1 MTTPSAVL
9 RMALVPL
16 AMSGLIAARGA
27 EAQQL
32 ARSVLPIQLQVLF
45 MPPPFR
51 SEGRVGLAYELHVAN
66 YRDID
71 LTLLRLDVLP
81 AGDTAHPLVSL
92 SGQDLLR
99 CLRRPGKPADLADP
113 AVIRGGEFAVV
124 FLWVGIDSARM
135 VPQAIAHRAVFQR
148 RMGDG
153 SRREYAVEGAAVP
166 LPVRRP
172 LVLRPPLPPGRWL
185 MANGPSMLGDHR
197 FDLQA
202 VDGHASVSQ
211 RFASDWMLLGPDGR
225 LAREGVTGNTG
236 WYGHGTPVLAVADGE
251 VVEIRDG
258 VPENA
263 PLSAER
269 AVPNRRETI
278 GGNYVVLR
286 LGADAFAYYAHLQ
299 PGSLRVAVGDRVRSG
314 QVLGLIGNSG
324 NSDAPHL
331 HFHVT
336 NASDPLSGEGI
347 PFAFDAYWVLDVL
360 SPDSWEPM
368 LQRNAA
374 WQIPAGAS
382 ARLRRTEMP
391 SGEAV
396 VEFR

>member
-1 MTTPSAVL
+1 
-9 RMALVPL
+9 
-16 AMSGLIAARGA
+16 
-27 EAQQL
+27 
-32 ARSVLPIQLQVLF
+32 VLPIQLQVLF

-51 SEGRVGLAYELHVAN
+51 SEGRVGLAYELHIAN

-81 AGDTAHPLVSL
+81 AGDTAHPLASL
-92 SGQDLLR
+92 AGQDLLR
-99 CLRRPGKPADLADP
+99 CLRRPGKPADPADP

-124 FLWVGIDSARM
+124 FLWVGIDSART

-185 MANGPSMLGDHR
+185 MANGPSMLGGHR
-197 FDLQA
+197 FSLQA
-202 VDGHASVSQ
+202 IDGRPSDSQ
-211 RFASDWMLLGPDGR
+211 RFAADWMLLGADGR
-225 LAREGVTGNTG
+225 LARDGVGGNALWHG
-236 WYGHGTPVLAVADGE
+236 YGTPVLAVADAE

-258 VPENA
+258 LPENA
-263 PLSAER
+263 PLSSER

-278 GGNYVVLR
+278 GGNYVVLQ
-286 LGADAFAYYAHLQ
+286 LAADAFAFYAHLQ

-331 HFHVT
+331 HFHLT
-336 NASDPLSGEGI
+336 DTADPMSGEGI
-347 PFAFDAYWVLDVL
+347 PFALDSFSILQTL
-360 SPDSWEPM
+360 SADSWEPM
-368 LQRNAA
+368 LQRNAP
-374 WQIPAGAS
+374 WRQPAGI
-382 ARLRRTEMP
+382 RPRPRREEMP

-396 VEFR
+396 VEFKEEVR